1 MYNQGMRSMDVVIV
15 GGGPAGLATALHL
28 VRLDPAWADR
38 CLVLEREHYPRHKL
52 CGGGVTPFGL
62 SQLRRLGLR
71 LKVPYVPVRELH
83 FCYRGRIIRLPG
95 DPALVVV
102 RREAFDAWLAQETRA
117 RGVRVVEGQRVQSL
131 EPSPDGLVVHT
142 ERETFLARA
151 VVGADGSRGV
161 VRRAL
166 GTAGRSSRVARLL
179 EVLTP
184 ASGAEPE
191 FLEGVA
197 RFEFSPVREHLQGYA
212 WDFPSLVAGRPTLNQ
227 GVYDA
232 RVAVRRPKANLPR
245 LLAAHLGHAPEKVE
259 GHPIHR
265 FTPWNRLA
273 GPGLLLVGDAA
284 GADPLFGEG
293 IGPAL
298 AYGEVA
304 ARTLH
309 TAFQRGDLSF
319 QTYRRQLLASP
330 VGRYLLLRWYVAWWC
345 YRLSG
350 SDLVMRALWRVGRVL
365 ARTLGPPPAVPE
377 ALPEPRTASGA
388 QKSRA

>member
-1 MYNQGMRSMDVVIV
+1 MYNQGMRSIDVVIV

-28 VRLDPAWADR
+28 LRQDPAWADR
-38 CLVLEREHYPRHKL
+38 CLVLERERYPRHKL
-52 CGGGVTPFGL
+52 CGGGITPFGL
-62 SQLRRLGLR
+62 AQLRRLGLR

-83 FCYRGRIIRLPG
+83 FCYRGRTIRLPG

-102 RREAFDAWLAQETRA
+102 RREAFDAWLAQEARA
-117 RGVRVVEGQRVQSL
+117 RGVQVLEGQRVLGL
-131 EPSPDGLVVHT
+131 ERTPDGLMVHT

-151 VVGADGSRGV
+151 VVGADGSKGL
-161 VRRAL
+161 VRRAQ
-166 GTAGRSSRVARLL
+166 GAAAQPPRAARLL

-191 FLEGVA
+191 FVEGVA
-197 RFEFSPVREHLQGYA
+197 RFEFSPVRQQLQGYA

-232 RVAVRRPKANLPR
+232 RVAARRPKASLPR
-245 LLAAHLGHAPEKVE
+245 LLATHLGQPPEQVE

-265 FTPWNRLA
+265 FTPWNRFA
-273 GPGLLLVGDAA
+273 GPRLLLVGDAA

-304 ARTLH
+304 ARALH
-309 TAFQRGDLSF
+309 AAFRRGDLSF
-319 QTYRRQLLASP
+319 QTYRRQVLTSP

-350 SDLVMRALWRVGRVL
+350 SDLFMRALWRVGRAL
-365 ARTLGPPPAVPE
+365 ARTLGPLPAVPE
-377 ALPEPRTASGA
+377 PLAASGA
-388 QKSRA
+388 QEPSV